1 MNELFANHSPFMK
14 YSFSLSQIFQKTAL
28 KVIEQSYP
36 ISASPSDSLVPGSND
51 PFVALTDK
59 LKQIKKIIVRL
70 R

>member
-1 MNELFANHSPFMK
+1 MNYWQIIHPFMK
-14 YSFSLSQIFQKTAL
+14 YSFNITSEIFQKTAL

-59 LKQIKKIIVRL
+59 LKQMK
-70 R
+70 

>member
-1 MNELFANHSPFMK
+1 MK
-14 YSFSLSQIFQKTAL
+14 YSFNITSEIFQKTAL

-59 LKQIKKIIVRL
+59 LKQMK
-70 R
+70 